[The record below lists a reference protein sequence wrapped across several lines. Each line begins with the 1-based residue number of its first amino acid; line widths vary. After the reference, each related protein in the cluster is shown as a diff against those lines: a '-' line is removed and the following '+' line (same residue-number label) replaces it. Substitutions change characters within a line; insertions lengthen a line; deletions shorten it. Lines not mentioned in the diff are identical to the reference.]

1 MRKQTILIV
10 VVLVSVLLLTGCQ
23 GMILLHE
30 YQQGILLHEF
40 QDDPAGQIAERFFP
54 NLQELPESA
63 QSVFEYRTKGKSYYQ
78 GYYLKL
84 VFDNDAAYE
93 SFLAQTEADYPDMTE
108 EQRRH
113 SYHNIANVHF
123 TVDDYSFRAI
133 DMSEYG
139 ILEDYIGLIAHCA
152 PERTIVFMYFYHNL
166 GTIEDI
172 SDGLGQYGYMDFY
185 GDSWQIGSKTE

>member
-1 MRKQTILIV
+1 MRKQTILLAA
-10 VVLVSVLLLTGCQ
+10 VLAVVLLLTGC
-23 GMILLHE
+23 
-30 YQQGILLHEF
+30 QGILLHEF

-84 VFDNDAAYE
+84 VFDSDAAYE

-108 EQRRH
+108 EQRQH

-133 DMSEYG
+133 DMSGYG
-139 ILEDYIGLIAHCA
+139 ILEDYIGLIAHCD
-152 PERTIVFMYFYHNL
+152 PERTIVFMYFYHEL

-172 SDGLGQYGYMDFY
+172 SDGLGQYGYMEFY

>member
-1 MRKQTILIV
+1 MRKQTILLAA
-10 VVLVSVLLLTGCQ
+10 VLVCALLLTGC
-23 GMILLHE
+23 
-30 YQQGILLHEF
+30 QGILLHEF

-113 SYHNIANVHF
+113 SYHHIASVHF
-123 TVDDYSFRAI
+123 SVDDYSFRAI

-139 ILEDYIGLIAHCA
+139 ILEDYIGLIAHCD
-152 PERTIVFMYFYHNL
+152 PERTIVFMYFYHEL

-172 SDGLGQYGYMDFY
+172 SDGLGQHGYMEFY